1 MSKFN
6 IVYNEYSQQFITLPL
21 TLKNV
26 SGEGIKV
33 NSIFI
38 KNIADPNTITQND
51 ILFYFDETQSNYT
64 QATTINTATY
74 NVLHSGLPLNNQS
87 LNKKDK
93 INYVFT
99 LENTKEFDFL
109 VVFNPNINKHTIKKG
124 GFYAQITINFS
135 NLNTNQSRQVQYN
148 VEGESSDKVIAT
160 IQNIQYNNI
169 NSIFD
174 IQRSQIINLN

>member
-6 IVYNEYSQQFITLPL
+6 IVHNEFSQQFITLPL

-26 SGEGIKV
+26 SGEGVKV

-38 KNIADPNTITQND
+38 ENIADPNIISD
-51 ILFYFDETQSNYT
+51 RYILFYFDETQSDYS
-64 QATTINTATY
+64 QAVKIDTATY
-74 NVLHSGLPLNNQS
+74 NVLHSGFAFLNQS

-99 LENTKEFDFL
+99 LENTNEFNFL
-109 VVFNPNINKHTIKKG
+109 VVFNPNINKHTIQKG
-124 GFYAQITINFS
+124 SFNAKITINFKT
-135 NLNTNQSRQVQYN
+135 LNTGNIRQIQYN
-148 VEGESSDKVIAT
+148 AEGESSDKVIAK
-160 IQNIQYNNI
+160 IQNVPYNNI

-174 IQRSQIINLN
+174 IQRSRIINLN